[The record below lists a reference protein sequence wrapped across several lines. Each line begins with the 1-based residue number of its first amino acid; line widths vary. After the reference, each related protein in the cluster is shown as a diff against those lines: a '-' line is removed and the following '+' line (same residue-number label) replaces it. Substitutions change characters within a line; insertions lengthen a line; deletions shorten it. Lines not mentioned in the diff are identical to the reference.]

1 MSSLKQQGLK
11 KKENYYAS
19 THATTHIGNHQLIFE
34 GSKVKPKILFLY
46 VDSIH
51 SSKIP
56 LPPALS
62 FPLPYHL

>member
-11 KKENYYAS
+11 KRQNYYAS
-19 THATTHIGNHQLIFE
+19 SHATAHIENHQLIFE

-56 LPPALS
+56 LSPALS
-62 FPLPYHL
+62 FPLPYYL